1 MPTVE
6 ELINQADSASL
17 RIEMVGGI
25 GTWELMPGTRHQR
38 TVDRIRTG
46 IRRADHTDGHCGC
59 VHYADIL
66 VRFPDGSMKRPDISI
81 FCREPDEEDEA
92 VTLIPEAVIE
102 VLSKGYEAK
111 DLVLGA
117 KFYPEQGVKDVVILD
132 PISLEVIHIANGA
145 EARMKSPVQLMFQ
158 CGCICDV

>member
-6 ELINQADSASL
+6 ELINQADEAGY
-17 RIEMVGGI
+17 RFEMVQGI
-25 GTWELMPGTRHQR
+25 GMWELMPGKRHQK
-38 TVDRIRTG
+38 TVFRIQSS
-46 IRRADHTDGHCGC
+46 IRPVQKTDGYCGC
-59 VHYADIL
+59 FHASDVLI
-66 VRFPDGSMKRPDISI
+66 RFPDGSMKRPDISV

-92 VTLIPEAVIE
+92 ITLLPEAVIE